1 MLLKMNYLINF
12 IVTNQQ
18 CDFGKSKNKL
28 CRVIVGETCEINS
41 LMNRKGNFR

>member
-18 CDFGKSKNKL
+18 CDFGKSKK
-28 CRVIVGETCEINS
+28 INYAE
-41 LMNRKGNFR
+41 